1 MFERKTINITTQNET
16 EFSLSRNTY
25 NIYNIYKFELN
36 YIIATKAD
44 KGIYNVQ
51 IVIGYMYGHKSL
63 INNYTKWCLS
73 VNMFW
78 VSNLIKESIVYISG
92 RRVLAHVPIRQYGLP
107 ALGLRSNVWSTTHG
121 SPQGLVRNQRR
132 PGTLIH

>member
-36 YIIATKAD
+36 YIIAKKAD

-63 INNYTKWCLS
+63 INNYTK
-73 VNMFW
+73 
-78 VSNLIKESIVYISG
+78 
-92 RRVLAHVPIRQYGLP
+92 
-107 ALGLRSNVWSTTHG
+107 
-121 SPQGLVRNQRR
+121 
-132 PGTLIH
+132 